1 MNTNYIFNLLFNS
14 LEYLV
19 KIYGRM
25 VQKMEYILINIIPT
39 ILAHTENT
47 SKLYIVRFVNY
58 RKKITWSSLVAL
70 HASCRTYG
78 VILRRFSP

>member
-58 RKKITWSSLVAL
+58 RKKL
-70 HASCRTYG
+70 HGHHWLHCMHLAEHT
-78 VILRRFSP
+78 VLF